1 MNSIKNTLLL
11 AKYNFKIL
19 FGGKYIVFIVIALLL
34 FTFLL
39 INEAYQ
45 GNALSEITVANS
57 LILPSLLLIFYP
69 ATYGIQK
76 DEEAK
81 ILEIF
86 FCIPN
91 YMYKVWLLR
100 LLFVIIACYIDV
112 LIFSYL
118 AHLLLCPVDIL
129 PMGYSIMFVVLFF
142 GSLAFFLSTVIKS
155 GNGVAVVLI
164 GLFGLIVA
172 LGTSSSYEYTM
183 WNVMLNPYLEV
194 DSIHPDIWASSIKN
208 NRLLLSISSVGL
220 ILLSLNN
227 LRRRE
232 KLL

>member
-1 MNSIKNTLLL
+1 MNFMKNTLLL

-19 FGGKYIVFIVIALLL
+19 FGGKYVVFVVIALMLFAGLL
-34 FTFLL
+34 F
-39 INEAYQ
+39 NAAYN
-45 GNALSEITVANS
+45 GSALSEEVVFTC
-57 LILPSLLLIFYP
+57 LIIPSMLLLFYP

-76 DEEAK
+76 DEETK

-100 LLFVIIACYIDV
+100 LISVFVACYLDV
-112 LIFSYL
+112 LLFSYL
-118 AHLLLCPVDIL
+118 AHLLLCPVDIFL
-129 PMGYSIMFVVLFF
+129 MTYSVMFVVLLF

-164 GLFGLIVA
+164 GIFGLLIGIGA
-172 LGTSSSYEYTM
+172 TYDTTM
-183 WNVMLNPYLEV
+183 WNILLNPFREI
-194 DSIHPDIWASSIKN
+194 DEIHPEIWESTIENS
-208 NRLLLSISSVGL
+208 RLLLSISSVGL

-227 LRRRE
+227 LRKRE